1 MSSDNNDLRFP
12 ELLGKIIYIVLI
24 IVAFIVIANS
34 LKNLI
39 DNKEKDDDD
48 TTSTTTTPTTD
59 TTTAPTTDTT
69 TAPTTDTTTA
79 PTTDTTTAP
88 TTAPASVLAPASSLV
103 PAPTT
108 TEMISTDTL
117 TNINNV
123 IDSVTSEEDSINSEM
138 VESEI
143 MSNLSNNQEQIMS
156 NLSNSQE
163 EMEQKINHHHKTKNI
178 YKKYEEIILPSS
190 LKQSTGGYIPA
201 HFVRYREK
209 SNNINYIKKRP
220 HCMACQVDNR
230 QNKNSN
236 YDNTM
241 TNISVTCPYSDENIK
256 GVFTKEDCIQ
266 RCSEINDLE
275 D

>member
-24 IVAFIVIANS
+24 IVAFIVITNS

-48 TTSTTTTPTTD
+48 TTSTTTDTTTAPTTAPTTDTTTAPTTAPTTDTTTD

-69 TAPTTDTTTA
+69 TAPAPSLA
-79 PTTDTTTAP
+79 PTITDM
-88 TTAPASVLAPASSLV
+88 S
-103 PAPTT
+103 
-108 TEMISTDTL
+108 STDPL

-163 EMEQKINHHHKTKNI
+163 EMEQKINHQHKTKNI
-178 YKKYEEIILPSS
+178 YKKYEEILLPSS